1 MPSPPEITPWQKLE
15 QQLADTSSFDR
26 LLEQEEEMELES
38 FQSVLLRP
46 PPSRKSNGEVR
57 WVQRALNKVSAFGI
71 AENGVSSIQTKR
83 ALQKFQAEHGFRP
96 TGTLGPKTRAAL
108 MRASGIPAPRPKDAG
123 DDFEGEMETPAGRCP
138 IDSPYVI
145 RGFSRYSDDIS
156 LLPPEQRNKLAAIAA
171 EITRSRSGTPNVITD
186 HESGRGGT

>member
-15 QQLADTSSFDR
+15 RQLADTSNFDR

-38 FQSVLLRP
+38 FQSVLLHP
-46 PPSRKSNGEVR
+46 QPSPKSNGEVR
-57 WVQRALNKVSAFGI
+57 WLQRALNKVSAFGI

-108 MRASGIPAPRPKDAG
+108 MPASGIPAPRPQAKNVG
-123 DDFEGEMETPAGRCP
+123 DNLEAEMEMPAGRCP

-156 LLPPEQRNKLAAIAA
+156 LLPPEQRNKLAAISA
-171 EITRSRSGTPNVITD
+171 EITRSRSGTPGASPFTQV
-186 HESGRGGT
+186 